1 MKITKSQL
9 VQIIKE
15 EVESAVEETYSAGS
29 NDPAALPPGTKIGGK
44 TLEEIVAGWLASLQA
59 DAQNASTI
67 SKDPDADRMLAILD
81 TVEAEDIVDF
91 MREKALHNMS
101 PSGPSPRAPRAVKQF
116 SKSIKRDA
124 LSEEEGK

>member
-15 EVESAVEETYSAGS
+15 EIEGTVEETYSAGS

-44 TLEEIVAGWLASLQA
+44 TLEEIVAGWLTGLQA
-59 DAQNASTI
+59 DAQNAKTI

-91 MREKALHNMS
+91 MRKKALHKMA
-101 PSGPSPRAPRAVKQF
+101 PSGPSPRASRAVKQF

-124 LSEEEGK
+124 LSEEEGN